1 MSGGVSYLYGE
12 GSVEINAG
20 RRKAKVTVSNTGD
33 RAVQVGSHYH
43 FFEVNRA
50 LDFDRNAAYGMHLD
64 LPAGTG
70 VRFEPG
76 DTREV
81 ELTAYSGHGRLI
93 GFSSLTNGGLGST
106 DTRVRAMNRA
116 VELGFLGARAESAQ
130 QAADAQAASPALQ
143 VAKVTKAAA
152 KPASKTAAKPAAK
165 PAAKA
170 PAKTAAAKKAK
181 TSKKGDK

>member
-1 MSGGVSYLYGE
+1 MSGGATYLYGE
-12 GSVEINAG
+12 GPVEINAG
-20 RRKAKVTVSNTGD
+20 RRKARVTVSNTGD

-93 GFSSLTNGGLGST
+93 GFSSLVNGGLGST

-130 QAADAQAASPALQ
+130 QAAAAQAATQAAPA
-143 VAKVTKAAA
+143 T
-152 KPASKTAAKPAAK
+152 AKPAAK

-170 PAKTAAAKKAK
+170 PAKSAAAKKSK

>member
-1 MSGGVSYLYGE
+1 MSGGATYLYGE
-12 GSVEINAG
+12 GTVEINAG

-93 GFSSLTNGGLGST
+93 GFSSLVNGGLGST

-130 QAADAQAASPALQ
+130 QAAAAQAAAQAVEAPSKRASKQ
-143 VAKVTKAAA
+143 AA
-152 KPASKTAAKPAAK
+152 KPASKPAAK

>member
-1 MSGGVSYLYGE
+1 MSGAVSYLYGE
-12 GSVEINAG
+12 GTVEINAG

-43 FFEVNRA
+43 FFEVNRV

-93 GFSSLTNGGLGST
+93 GFSSLVNGGLGST

-116 VELGFLGARAESAQ
+116 VELGFLGARVESAQ
-130 QAADAQAASPALQ
+130 QAAAAQAAAPALE
-143 VAKVTKAAA
+143 AAP
-152 KPASKTAAKPAAK
+152 KPASKPTAKPAAK
-165 PAAKA
+165 PVGKA

>member
-1 MSGGVSYLYGE
+1 MSGGAKYLYGE

-43 FFEVNRA
+43 FFEANRA

-93 GFSSLTNGGLGST
+93 GFSSLVDGGLGST
-106 DTRVRAMNRA
+106 DTRIRALRRA
-116 VELGFLGARAESAQ
+116 VELGFKGARIEDVHTETAPR
-130 QAADAQAASPALQ
+130 AAGAGDSGAGGSGAGGSGAGRGHG
-143 VAKVTKAAA
+143 AKGEDGK
-152 KPASKTAAKPAAK
+152 KKNKTP
-165 PAAKA
+165 
-170 PAKTAAAKKAK
+170 
-181 TSKKGDK
+181 KKGEN

>member
-1 MSGGVSYLYGE
+1 MSGGATYLYGE
-12 GSVEINAG
+12 GTVEINAG

-93 GFSSLTNGGLGST
+93 GFSSLVNGGLGST

-116 VELGFLGARAESAQ
+116 VELGFLGARTETAR
-130 QAADAQAASPALQ
+130 QAAAAQAAAPA
-143 VAKVTKAAA
+143 VETPSKPGT
-152 KPASKTAAKPAAK
+152 KPASKPAAK

>member
-12 GSVEINAG
+12 GTVEINAG

-33 RAVQVGSHYH
+33 RAIQVGSHYH

-130 QAADAQAASPALQ
+130 QAAAAQAAAPA
-143 VAKVTKAAA
+143 VETAA
-152 KPASKTAAKPAAK
+152 KPASKRASKPAAK

-170 PAKTAAAKKAK
+170 PVKTAAAKKAK

>member
-12 GSVEINAG
+12 GTVEINAG
-20 RRKAKVTVSNTGD
+20 RRKAKITVSNTGD

-76 DTREV
+76 DTRKV

-130 QAADAQAASPALQ
+130 QAAAAQAAAPA
-143 VAKVTKAAA
+143 AESGA
-152 KPASKTAAKPAAK
+152 KPASKRASKPAAK

-181 TSKKGDK
+181 TSEKGDK